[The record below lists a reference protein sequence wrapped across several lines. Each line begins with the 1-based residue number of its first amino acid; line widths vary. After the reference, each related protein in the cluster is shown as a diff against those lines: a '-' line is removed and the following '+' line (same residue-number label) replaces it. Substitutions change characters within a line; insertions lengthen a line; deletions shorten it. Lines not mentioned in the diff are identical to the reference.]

1 MCGVAINDDDD
12 DNVRGADGRGPLTDV
27 DRAGAMARTPERVC
41 AARRAVLVEVR
52 RTVRAVA
59 ILIFF
64 MLEKVRVEKLWR
76 WIEENDPD
84 GKKRFSSSRC
94 LARLLFFSRCR
105 NLVGNDIT
113 FHEISPIIPFFF
125 VL

>member
-64 MLEKVRVEKLWR
+64 MLEKVELTRLRSCGGGRSK
-76 WIEENDPD
+76 NDPD
-84 GKKRFSSSRC
+84 GKNVFHFIESRC
-94 LARLLFFSRCR
+94 LALPLVFFKM
-105 NLVGNDIT
+105 
-113 FHEISPIIPFFF
+113 
-125 VL
+125 